1 MIPEHPEWVPD
12 PEASQET
19 MLDQQRAIAAAAV
32 FEDKGIP
39 SPEAVAIDETP
50 APDSGSMD
58 GDDDRPVVVG
68 IDQAFRDDVAVS
80 AAVAIR
86 GQRIVESV
94 CGTTQLS
101 IPYIPGLL
109 AFREGGPIVE
119 ALRALSVEPD
129 LLVLDGN
136 GRIHFREAG
145 IATHVGVVFD
155 VPAIGIAKNH
165 LCGTPARSLAE
176 PLPAGTRAPIRADD
190 EVETASGALLGYAV
204 QTRQYPNPERR
215 HVNPIYV
222 SPGHRVAPA
231 TAASLAEALCT
242 GYKLPA
248 PIRLADGAAADCK
261 D

>member
-1 MIPEHPEWVPD
+1 MTPEHPEWVPD
-12 PEASQET
+12 PDTSQET
-19 MLDQQRAIAAAAV
+19 MLDQQRAIAAATV
-32 FEDKGIP
+32 FEDDGVP
-39 SPEAVAIDETP
+39 SPDAAAIDETP
-50 APDSGSMD
+50 DPDPDPID
-58 GDDDRPVVVG
+58 GDGDRPVVVG

-80 AAVAIR
+80 AAVAIE

-94 CGTTQLS
+94 CGKTPLS

-119 ALRALSVEPD
+119 ALGALSVEPD

-165 LCGTPARSLAE
+165 LCGTPARSLDE
-176 PLPAGTRAPIRADD
+176 PLPAGTRVPIRADD
-190 EVETASGALLGYAV
+190 EVETEPGALLGHAV
-204 QTRQYPNPERR
+204 QTRQYPNPDHR
-215 HVNPIYV
+215 HVNPVYV
-222 SPGHRVAPA
+222 SPGHRVAPE
-231 TAASLAEALCT
+231 TAAALAEVLCT

-248 PIRLADGAAADCK
+248 PIRLADRAAEDCK
-261 D
+261 G